1 MQQILDFIAKEKLI
15 PVVKIDSIEDT
26 LPLMSAMK
34 DGGINI
40 AEITFRTACGADA
53 IALASKNCK
62 DMLIGAGTIINA
74 AQAQKAIQNGA
85 KFIVSPGYSQGVA
98 DVCKASGIIYIP
110 GCLTPTEIM
119 VAIDNGIDII
129 KFFPAESYG
138 GLNAIRA
145 IAAAFPTIR
154 FIPTGGI
161 GPGNI
166 KDYLAFNKV
175 FACGG
180 SWMVKDSFIK
190 AGNFGEITRL
200 CKEIKEYISI

>member
-1 MQQILDFIAKEKLI
+1 MQQILDFIAKERLI
-15 PVVKIDSIEDT
+15 PVVKIDNIKDT
-26 LPLMSAMK
+26 LPLMSAIK
-34 DGGINI
+34 EGGISI

-53 IALASKNCK
+53 IALAGKNCK

-74 AQAQKAIQNGA
+74 DQAQRAIQNGA

-98 DVCKASGIIYIP
+98 DACKDSGITYIP
-110 GCLTPTEIM
+110 GCVTPTEIM
-119 VAIDNGIDII
+119 AAIDNGINII

-145 IAAAFPTIR
+145 MAAAFPAVR
-154 FIPTGGI
+154 FVPTGGI

-166 KDYLAFNKV
+166 KDYLAFDKV

-190 AGNFGEITRL
+190 AGNFSEITRL